1 MGAYEGPTNF
11 LNVGASPSL
20 MLNFAREKSL
30 RDQISGKDL
39 VTFTRSSTGTYVGAD
54 GLIKTAGADEP
65 RFDHDPAT
73 GESLGLLIEES
84 RTNLAKKSGEL
95 NNTIYWTQ
103 NYNVNA
109 TTATSITAP
118 DGSTDTWKLVVA
130 NNTSQQR
137 FALNGNQGTFGAN
150 TYTWSVFAKAAEY
163 SYLGISL
170 YDGNYYRATFNLSNG
185 TASNIYD
192 ATATITPYPN
202 GWYRCS
208 ITATTTANL
217 RNTSNYADGFWPYVG
232 DSTAGASQTGDG
244 TSGVYVWGPQL
255 EVGSFLTS
263 YVTTGDGTSSVT
275 RSADIAKIT
284 GTNLTSFYNQ
294 SKGTLFT
301 SFRPLPLSTG
311 SRYVQSSTIGS
322 TLEAFYIRS
331 TPTGSDS
338 AIIDGGVTQAYNLI
352 NYTRSEQE
360 NSKHAYAY
368 ELNNFGVSAQGQL
381 GSGDTSCTMPTI
393 TRFDIGSLYQDSATF
408 LNGYISQLFYYP
420 ARISDIKLQQ
430 MTKVFS

>member
-1 MGAYEGPTNF
+1 MN
-11 LNVGASPSL
+11 
-20 MLNFAREKSL
+20 
-30 RDQISGKDL
+30 
-39 VTFTRSSTGTYVGAD
+39 
-54 GLIKTAGADEP
+54 
-65 RFDHDPAT
+65 
-73 GESLGLLIEES
+73 
-84 RTNLAKKSGEL
+84 TNLG
-95 NNTIYWTQ
+95 
-103 NYNVNA
+103 
-109 TTATSITAP
+109 
-118 DGSTDTWKLVVA
+118 
-130 NNTSQQR
+130 
-137 FALNGNQGTFGAN
+137 
-150 TYTWSVFAKAAEY
+150 
-163 SYLGISL
+163 
-170 YDGNYYRATFNLSNG
+170 
-185 TASNIYD
+185 D
-192 ATATITPYPN
+192 ATQLTV
-202 GWYRCS
+202 
-208 ITATTTANL
+208 TATTTWQRFSITKTTIVGTTTL
-217 RNTSNYADGFWPYVG
+217 TSQL
-232 DSTAGASQTGDG
+232 S
-244 TSGVYVWGPQL
+244 SGVGNTFYVWGAQT
-255 EVGSFLTS
+255 EVGAFPTS
-263 YVTTGDGTSSVT
+263 YIPTSGSTVT
-275 RSADIAKIT
+275 RSADSASIT

-338 AIIDGGVTQAYNLI
+338 AIIDGGVSQAYNLI

-393 TRFDIGSLYQDSATF
+393 TRFDIGSLYQDSTTF

>member
-1 MGAYEGPTNF
+1 MGIHYGKADFINYGK
-11 LNVGASPSL
+11 PSL
-20 MLNFAREKSL
+20 LLDFARNKSL
-30 RDQISGKDL
+30 VDRISGNNL
-39 VTFTRSSTGTYVGAD
+39 ITFERASTGTYVGAD
-54 GLIKTAGADEP
+54 GLIKTAAADEP
-65 RFDHDPAT
+65 RFDFDPVT

-84 RTNLAKKSGEL
+84 RTNFLPYSENFVGNYTLTNVTLNANSTISPSGDLDATTVTATLNTATGVEYSQSFSNLVNYTISLFVKRKSGS
-95 NNTIYWTQ
+95 NTFQIRS
-103 NYNVNA
+103 A
-109 TTATSITAP
+109 GGATSRIQATF
-118 DGSTDTWKLVVA
+118 SLE
-130 NNTSQQR
+130 NETS
-137 FALNGNQGTFGAN
+137 
-150 TYTWSVFAKAAEY
+150 
-163 SYLGISL
+163 SYLNQATSSSIIS
-170 YDGNYYRATFNLSNG
+170 
-185 TASNIYD
+185 
-192 ATATITPYPN
+192 YPN
-202 GWYRCS
+202 GWFKCS
-208 ITATTTANL
+208 VSGPISSDENRIIFLNGMTLNEEFYIWGSQL
-217 RNTSNYADGFWPYVG
+217 ELGSFPTSYIP
-232 DSTAGASQTGDG
+232 
-244 TSGVYVWGPQL
+244 TSG
-255 EVGSFLTS
+255 SA
-263 YVTTGDGTSSVT
+263 VT
-275 RSADIAKIT
+275 REPDITKIT

-338 AIIDGGVTQAYNLI
+338 AIIDGGVAQAYNLI

-393 TRFDIGSLYQDSATF
+393 TRFDIGSLYQDSNTF